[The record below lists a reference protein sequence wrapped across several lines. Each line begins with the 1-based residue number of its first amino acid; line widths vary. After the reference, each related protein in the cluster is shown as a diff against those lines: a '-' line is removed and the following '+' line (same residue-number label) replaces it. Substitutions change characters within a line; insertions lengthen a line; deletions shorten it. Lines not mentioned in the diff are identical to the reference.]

1 MAELWPHC
9 DVPVEYARVSQ
20 RTDEQLLADH
30 IAGDPGAFRTLV
42 ERHSRELYEFVFRF
56 TRSSAAAEDV
66 VQESFLQVHTSAD
79 RFDPDRR
86 LKPWLF
92 TIAANKARD
101 WLRGRTRQREVA
113 LDAKIA
119 GDNEAGQ
126 AFADLL
132 AGEDEN
138 PTDTLESEE
147 QRRAVRRV
155 VDRLPPALCEAIVL
169 AYFHRFSYRDMADI
183 LEIPL
188 GTVKSRLH
196 AAVAAFGKLF
206 REEQKNAQ
214 NPPDL

>member
-1 MAELWPHC
+1 MSE
-9 DVPVEYARVSQ
+9 

-56 TRSSAAAEDV
+56 THSSAAAEDV
-66 VQESFLQVHTSAD
+66 VQESFLQIHTSAD
-79 RFDPDRR
+79 RFDPDRK

-101 WLRGRTRQREVA
+101 WLRGRARQREVA
-113 LDAKIA
+113 LDARI
-119 GDNEAGQ
+119 GGEDETGQ
-126 AFADLL
+126 AFSDLL
-132 AGEDEN
+132 AGEDET

-155 VDRLPPALCEAIVL
+155 VDRLPPAFCEAIVL
-169 AYFHRFSYRDMADI
+169 AYFHRFSYRDIAQI
-183 LEIPL
+183 LDIPL

-196 AAVAAFGKLF
+196 AAVAAFGKLY